1 MMIPKDNP
9 HAQGTRQ
16 PSGVGQKSIDVVF
29 DLNDPE
35 QVRKFEGHKAAFGEG
50 HTEVVPLG
58 EAKVLLRIYPGGAKG
73 LL

>member
-1 MMIPKDNP
+1 MIPKDNP
-9 HAQGTRQ
+9 PAQGMRRA
-16 PSGVGQKSIDVVF
+16 SEIGQKSIDVVF

-35 QVRKFEGHKAAFGEG
+35 QVRKLEGHRAAFGES

-58 EAKVLLRIYPGGAKG
+58 GGKVILKIYPGGAKG